1 LPLPRL
7 DAKGR
12 PWAVE
17 RGSLIL
23 STLVQPLLPLELLAA
38 MFLLLRGHNLPG
50 GGFVAGLVTSVGLLL
65 HYVANGTKWVRQ
77 RYAPDYCRLLAF
89 GLLIA
94 SVTGVGSWAFDH
106 PFLTSTHGHFQLPFI
121 GDLALASTLAFDI
134 GVYLT
139 VVGSVL
145 LILAE
150 LGGLGDRSRLAEQE

>member
-1 LPLPRL
+1 
-7 DAKGR
+7 
-12 PWAVE
+12 
-17 RGSLIL
+17 
-23 STLVQPLLPLELLAA
+23 
-38 MFLLLRGHNLPG
+38 
-50 GGFVAGLVTSVGLLL
+50 
-65 HYVANGTKWVRQ
+65 
-77 RYAPDYCRLLAF
+77 
-89 GLLIA
+89 
-94 SVTGVGSWAFDH
+94 VTGVGSWAFDH